1 MTEINAFSNSV
12 VILRDYNLSNMLEK
26 KFTDQ
31 DLDIFIGEKQEKDRI
46 FRQNVAKYLEN
57 PKFTII

>member
-31 DLDIFIGEKQEKDRI
+31 DLDGFIGEKQEKDQI
-46 FRQNVAKYLEN
+46 FRQNVAK
-57 PKFTII
+57 